1 MPRHGSI
8 WQCGDR
14 TLDLG
19 SHPCIMGIL
28 NVTPDSFS
36 DGGSFLDL
44 DRAVDHAL
52 LLEEAGAGIIDV
64 GGESTRPFAEP
75 LSEADELRRVIPVVE
90 RLAGRLSIPI
100 SVDTYKASVAGA
112 AIAAGAAIINDISA
126 FTFDSRMAETVAAS
140 RAGVVLMHT
149 RGRPGEMQANTAY
162 RDLVPEVV
170 AFLGDAVSHAASVGI
185 ERDRVVIDPGIG
197 FGKDLRGNLEIL
209 RRLNEFSVLG
219 RPILIGT
226 SRKGF
231 IGKLLN
237 RDVGE
242 RQFGTAATVAAAF
255 LQGASIFR
263 VHDVGAMRDVV
274 LMMQAIRDGLPE
286 PAP

>member
-1 MPRHGSI
+1 MSLHGSI
-8 WQCGDR
+8 WRCGDR

-19 SHPCIMGIL
+19 RRPCIMGIL

-52 LLEEAGAGIIDV
+52 LLEEEGAGIIDV

-75 LSEADELRRVIPVVE
+75 LSEDDELRRVIPVVE

-100 SVDTYKASVAGA
+100 SVDTYKASVARA
-112 AIAAGAAIINDISA
+112 AIAAGAEIINDISA
-126 FTFDSRMAETVAAS
+126 FTFDPRMAEAVSAS

-149 RGRPGEMQANTAY
+149 RGRPGEMQVNTEY
-162 RDLVPEVV
+162 RNLIPEVV
-170 AFLGDAVSHAASVGI
+170 AFLDDALARAELAGI
-185 ERDRVVIDPGIG
+185 DRDRVVVDPGIG

-209 RRLNEFSVLG
+209 RRLNEFSVLD

-242 RQFGTAATVAAAF
+242 RQFGTAATVASAF

>member
-1 MPRHGSI
+1 
-8 WQCGDR
+8 
-14 TLDLG
+14 
-19 SHPCIMGIL
+19 
-28 NVTPDSFS
+28 
-36 DGGSFLDL
+36 GGSFLDL
-44 DRAVDHAL
+44 ERAIDHAL
-52 LLEEAGAGIIDV
+52 LLEEEGAGIIDV

-100 SVDTYKASVAGA
+100 SVDTYKASVARE
-112 AIAAGAAIINDISA
+112 AIAAGAEIVNDISA
-126 FTFDSRMAETVAAS
+126 FTFDPRMAEVVSAS

-149 RGRPGEMQANTAY
+149 SGRPGEMQVNTEY

-170 AFLGDAVSHAASVGI
+170 AFLGDALARAEAAGI
-185 ERDRVVIDPGIG
+185 DRERVVIDPGIG

-231 IGKLLN
+231 IGKILN

-242 RQFGTAATVAAAF
+242 RQFGTAATVASAF